1 MTPQAV
7 RPRKVWQHDVSLLSV
22 DQLKEL
28 LHGAG
33 WVIVDIVEDYGED
46 LLARIFDNGNPTG
59 NDFYIQLKGTK
70 NIGQYALRS
79 GGHSYGIETKHLRQ
93 WQAYPI
99 PVVFILWDTERRS
112 GYWQLLQPFI
122 AERLEANPQWLDNS
136 EAVRS
141 VRLQPIN
148 ILEPNSLFGLRDAI
162 TTEFDNL
169 RVAKQSIAAT
179 QEIRLELLRR
189 TLENEVSR
197 EPSARAIKGSSQIH
211 PSVKQQL
218 LIAQYKA
225 TTLSDPEDAKAWLQL
240 ASLYYELNDLDK
252 ALTAINEAWQLNSQ
266 DPHIINARASIF
278 CEYAVANNGGPAS
291 MVREAID
298 LFSAIRKGTSL
309 PAAID
314 YNIGNCYAALAE
326 HQTAIQYFE
335 KALVGNPPPPL
346 AGQIWTNRGR
356 SFSQLRD
363 LVEAVRSYQQ
373 AINID
378 PARWQAYSSWAYAE
392 LLQEHYQS
400 SRALFLKCLEIRPE
414 LERMGDPQLY
424 SLAYSLW
431 KLNDLEG
438 ALERV
443 SQLLS
448 FRPSH
453 SNALLLKSH
462 ILSQLW
468 RANRQYVAEALVF
481 FKSRLIDDSGDMV
494 ARGELY
500 LILNSANYK
509 DEARALIQET
519 VSLSNA
525 PVQSLYH
532 YAMLLEDDGDIAKAI
547 GYLELAFQ
555 KSKKHHI
562 VHNLARLKMK
572 SGSFRS
578 AIKLYKMALNGV
590 SDPVGIFRGIA
601 DCYHFLGQHKQSAK
615 FEVMALLR
623 TPRSDLLWSN
633 LQYSLMQLGQ
643 EDLFTVFNQFL
654 RRLRNRED
662 VTDVQLHAAVDELLS
677 RLAVTFGRRFVNE
690 IVRTHS

>member
-1 MTPQAV
+1 MTSQAV

-33 WVIVDIVEDYGED
+33 WAVVHIVEDYGED
-46 LLARIFDNGNPTG
+46 FLARIFDKGNPTG

-70 NIGQYALRS
+70 NIGQYALES

-99 PVVFILWDTERRS
+99 PVVLILWDTERRS
-112 GYWQLLQPFI
+112 GYWQLVQPFI
-122 AERLEANPQWLDNS
+122 AECLKANPRWLDNS

-141 VRLQPIN
+141 IRLPSIN
-148 ILEPNSLFGLRDAI
+148 ILEPNKLVGLRDAI
-162 TTEFDNL
+162 TTQFDKL
-169 RVAKQSIAAT
+169 RVAKQSIESI
-179 QEIRLELLRR
+179 QETRLELLRR
-189 TLENEVSR
+189 ALDNEVSKK
-197 EPSARAIKGSSQIH
+197 PSASATKGSSRIH
-211 PSVKQQL
+211 PQVKQQL
-218 LIAQYKA
+218 LIAEYQA
-225 TTLSDPEDAKAWLQL
+225 ATLSDPADAKAWLQL
-240 ASLYYELNDLDK
+240 AGLYYELNELDK
-252 ALTAINEAWQLNSQ
+252 ALTAINEAWRLNSQ

-278 CEYAVANNGGPAS
+278 CEYAAANNGPMS
-291 MVREAID
+291 MVREAVD

-335 KALVGNPPPPL
+335 EALVGNPPPHL
-346 AGQIWTNRGR
+346 ASQIWTNRGR
-356 SFSQLRD
+356 SFSQLGD
-363 LVEAVRSYQQ
+363 LAEEVRSYQE
-373 AINID
+373 AIKID
-378 PARWQAYSSWAYAE
+378 PARWQAYSSWAHTE
-392 LLQEHYQS
+392 LLQKHYES

-414 LERMGDPQLY
+414 LERIGDPQLY

-431 KLNDLEG
+431 KLSDLKG
-438 ALERV
+438 ALKRV

-453 SNALLLKSH
+453 HNALLLKSH

-481 FKSRLIDDSGDMV
+481 FKSRLIDDSGDMLG
-494 ARGELY
+494 RGELY

-519 VSLSNA
+519 VSLSKA
-525 PVQSLYH
+525 PDQSLYH
-532 YAMLLEDDGDIAKAI
+532 YAMLLEDDGDIPKAI
-547 GYLELAFQ
+547 RYLELAFQ

-562 VHNLARLKMK
+562 VHNLARLKKK

-590 SDPVGIFRGIA
+590 SDPVAIFRGIA

-623 TPRSDLLWSN
+623 TPRSEVLWSN

-643 EDLFTVFNQFL
+643 QELFTVFIQFL
-654 RRLRNRED
+654 RRLRNGGD
-662 VTDVQLHAAVDELLS
+662 VTGVQLQAAVDELLS
-677 RLAVTFGRRFVNE
+677 RLEVTFGLRFVSE
-690 IVRTHS
+690 IVATRR